1 MRRVCRKPA
10 GATLSVCTVPPHP
23 NQSIVM
29 TFATLAILP
38 QPHDHDAADLFDAE
52 LRRQLSDLA
61 GYVAFL
67 ASWPVRLSYARSADG
82 SHHHAT
88 FTADGLPGDDRAQPE
103 LLVGFSISTSQS
115 DLLKVISSDG
125 RAVLLERSLLDR
137 PGLPEAWRSAKDFAV
152 SEFDRRSEA
161 HPEFR
166 ILRPTDKFVP
176 IEETP

>member
-1 MRRVCRKPA
+1 
-10 GATLSVCTVPPHP
+10 
-23 NQSIVM
+23 M

-38 QPHDHDAADLFDAE
+38 QPQDHDAADLFGAE

-67 ASWPVRLSYARSADG
+67 ASWPIRVSYARSADG

-88 FTADGLPGDDRAQPE
+88 FTADGLPGNDCAQPE
-103 LLVGFSISTSQS
+103 LLVGFSISNAQT
-115 DLLKVISSDG
+115 DLLKIISSDG
-125 RAVLLERSLLDR
+125 RAVLLERSLLDS
-137 PGLPEAWRSAKDFAV
+137 PGLPEALRSAKDFAV

-166 ILRPTDKFVP
+166 ILRPTATFAL
-176 IEETP
+176 IEETT